1 MQAKGNG
8 RRTNV
13 KPPNQK
19 VKAAASV
26 SHNRSN
32 APFHEV
38 TRNTEVIR
46 PD

>member
-13 KPPNQK
+13 KPPTQK

-26 SHNRSN
+26 SHNRSA
-32 APFHEV
+32 APVNEV